1 MKRKD
6 TTPEHEVAFAD
17 ILALLSKHAENI
29 SSLEMLAL
37 ASNVVGKLLAMQDQR
52 TMTPQAGLELIMRN
66 IEVGN
71 QQAIAELIK
80 MPTSERQQ

>member
-1 MKRKD
+1 MKKKD
-6 TTPEHEVAFAD
+6 TTPDHEVAFAD
-17 ILALLSKHAENI
+17 ILALLAKHGDKI
-29 SSLEMLAL
+29 SALEILAL
-37 ASNVVGKLLAMQDQR
+37 ASNVVGKLLALQDQQ

-80 MPTSERQQ
+80 MPNGGRA